1 LVSLPVIAEFLFCYC
16 QKILFWGNQVLHH
29 GIAKNWQ
36 KQNWT
41 LIFLG
46 GNSVFFWGTVILA
59 DDSTERL
66 NNGNQIQRKM
76 HVSFGSIEKNIY
88 A

>member
-1 LVSLPVIAEFLFCYC
+1 MCIAESLFCYC

-59 DDSTERL
+59 DGFHQEGGKRTCHEMSLFT
-66 NNGNQIQRKM
+66 N
-76 HVSFGSIEKNIY
+76 FGSFDVFASNTV
-88 A
+88 

>member
-1 LVSLPVIAEFLFCYC
+1 MCIAESLFCYC

-59 DDSTERL
+59 DDSTKKVAKGHVMKCRYL
-66 NNGNQIQRKM
+66 QILVVLMFLLQTL
-76 HVSFGSIEKNIY
+76 FN
-88 A
+88 